1 MIANIKKIFRFGA
14 QNFAR
19 NFWLAILT
27 ISILILLLL
36 SINVLVILNF
46 LTDEASA
53 QIKSKVDISIYL
65 KQGVP
70 NEEAQSLRS
79 YLLTLPSV
87 ASVTYTEPDDVL
99 KAFKEKHA
107 NDENILSSLKYL
119 ESNPFGGLLV
129 VQTVKVDDYKTVL
142 SQINSPVYKK
152 IIENKDFND
161 HEKLVDAVN
170 RITGFIK
177 QIIIVVSIFFAFIAL
192 VIIFN
197 TIKIAIYTHREE
209 IGIMRL
215 VGASS
220 WFVRAPFIVEALF
233 YSFVSVI
240 IAFILVFPLVGLIQ
254 PNIFEFFSGQAGD
267 IIKYYRMN
275 FFGLF
280 GIQFAIVAGLAAF
293 SSFLAIGRYLKK

>member
-1 MIANIKKIFRFGA
+1 MFANIKKIFRFGA

-27 ISILILLLL
+27 VSILVLLLL

-46 LTDEASA
+46 LTDEAST
-53 QIKSKVDISIYL
+53 QIKSKVDISVYL
-65 KQGVP
+65 KQGVS

-87 ASVTYTEPDDVL
+87 ASAAYTEPDDVL

-119 ESNPFGGLLV
+119 ENNPFGGLLV

-161 HEKLVDAVN
+161 HAKLVDAVN

-220 WFVRAPFIVEALF
+220 WFVRAPFIVEAVF
-233 YSFVSVI
+233 YSIVSVV
-240 IAFILVFPLVGLIQ
+240 IAFILVFPLVSLIQ
-254 PNIFEFFSGQAGD
+254 PKIFEFFSGQAGD

-280 GIQFAIVAGLAAF
+280 GIQLAIVAGLSAF